1 MNASIPYA
9 GKLPHVVDVDA
20 KVVGS
25 PQSGELPRLILLTV
39 IAALVIF
46 SVGSWFHI
54 DSLKSENETLTSQVA
69 QQSQKIAGLE
79 KELASTAT
87 LRRDLA
93 LEIQRKNVLAVE
105 NTRLKGRVA
114 QGERDLAQ
122 ALEKLKAYEKPKAG
136 QKKK

>member
-25 PQSGELPRLILLTV
+25 PQSGVLPRLLLLTV

-46 SVGSWFHI
+46 SVASWVQI
-54 DSLKSENETLTSQVA
+54 DSLKSGNETLTSQVA

-79 KELASTAT
+79 TELASTTT

>member
-25 PQSGELPRLILLTV
+25 PQSGVLPRLLLLTV

-46 SVGSWFHI
+46 SVASWVQI
-54 DSLKSENETLTSQVA
+54 DSLKSGNETLTSQVA